1 MLRSISA
8 EILEGELAFT
18 ISERTT
24 AAEAKQGIVVSRRR
38 FDADDQCEAS
48 DPFRLR
54 ALQFR
59 LSIVQVLRS

>member
-1 MLRSISA
+1 VLRSISA

-38 FDADDQCEAS
+38 FDADDLIFGLAVRTS
-48 DPFRLR
+48 KFGR
-54 ALQFR
+54 AL
-59 LSIVQVLRS
+59 